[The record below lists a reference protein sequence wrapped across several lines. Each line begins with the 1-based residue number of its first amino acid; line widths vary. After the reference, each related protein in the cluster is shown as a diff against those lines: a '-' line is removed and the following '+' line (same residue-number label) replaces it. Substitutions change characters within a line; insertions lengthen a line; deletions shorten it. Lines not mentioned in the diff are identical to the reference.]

1 MLDRADRLIDQLR
14 RGAATP
20 VFRLGVF
27 AVIALC
33 AAWRPLGEA
42 GAMNVF
48 RDSQLV
54 HTYEEVAVRSV
65 LDYGEA
71 PLWNPWTC
79 GGLYALG
86 NPQTRFTSPTL
97 LLSLAMGAR
106 RAEPVI
112 LFLFLLLGMEGMFR
126 FARLRAGLALGPFLA
141 APFFALGGYGAISW
155 TLGWM
160 VYVCGFLIVPWALY
174 GTARLARGDARGAV
188 PLIASVATMLGTG
201 GSYPLALT
209 AVFAGLEAVRGLV
222 PRLRRPRAALR
233 STGLLVAAA
242 LFTVGI
248 LAVRLW
254 PVMETLGS
262 APRVMGGRPGHG
274 LPGLLQMLFT
284 PAVSATGMQAIFQ
297 VGPVV
302 ALFALL
308 AVLRW
313 RKGLAPLLLFGFAVW
328 CATGY
333 TGESPYTWLRR
344 LPVFE
349 GLRYPERY
357 LFLGA
362 VYLSEAAAI
371 GISTLLALSRR
382 RAEKRVTPLV
392 VCVVAVLGWGYGVYS
407 FEVLTRRSEL
417 GPMPTRV
424 EQAFAQARGNR
435 WIAGYYP
442 FLNRGSLN
450 CGEAYPVWM
459 SPALR
464 GDLPQEEYLEDATAG
479 TVRRA
484 HWSPNRLGL
493 EVELSRPAFV
503 RVNQN
508 WHPGWRSSVGEVVSR
523 DGLLS
528 VSLPEGRHKVE
539 LRFRPRSALAG
550 GLVSLL
556 GVGALVGWLLVARRR
571 PRAAVASGIALGLV
585 PLVAWAGLA
594 WSWPE
599 AKTPPIIQNPDGSP
613 LLVEALPADAIP
625 LNLRFEE
632 PIELVAARIP
642 SAPDAKNEVPMELY
656 WRVHGAVPRSV
667 GVFVHVS
674 GPDGKRHGADHEV
687 LGGTY
692 FFKDA
697 PRGML
702 LRDAFRVNTS
712 DWKSGEWKVVLG
724 LWHAAGDGSRLEVRT
739 AGGEALRDGA
749 VEAGK
754 FVVP

>member
-1 MLDRADRLIDQLR
+1 MTDLLARLR
-14 RGAATP
+14 RGAASP

-42 GAMNVF
+42 GAMNAF
-48 RDSQLV
+48 RDSHLV

-71 PLWNPWTC
+71 PLWNPWSC
-79 GGLYALG
+79 GGMYALG
-86 NPQTRFTSPTL
+86 NPQTRFASPTF

-112 LFLFLLLGMEGMFR
+112 LFLFLLLGMEGTYR
-126 FARLRAGLALGPFLA
+126 FARLRAGSALGPFLA
-141 APFFALGGYGAISW
+141 APFFALSGYGAISW

-160 VYVCGFLIVPWALY
+160 VFVCGFLLVPWALY
-174 GTARLARGDARGAV
+174 GTARLARGGVRGAV
-188 PLIASVATMLGTG
+188 PLIASVAAMLGMG

-209 AVFAGLEAVRGLV
+209 VVFAGLEAVRGLL
-222 PRLRRPRAALR
+222 PLLLKRPRAALR
-233 STGLLVAAA
+233 ATGMLVGAGLL
-242 LFTVGI
+242 TVGV

-254 PVMETLGS
+254 PVMETLGA
-262 APRVMGGRPGHG
+262 APRIMAGQPGHG
-274 LPGLLQMLFT
+274 IPEILQMLFV
-284 PAVSATGMQAIFQ
+284 PSPGASGSQAIFQ

-302 ALFALL
+302 ALFAAL
-308 AVLRW
+308 ALLRW

-333 TGESPYTWLRR
+333 LGASPYTWLRH

-349 GLRYPERY
+349 SLRYPER
-357 LFLGA
+357 FLYPGT
-362 VYLSEAAAI
+362 VYLAEAAAI
-371 GISTLLALSRR
+371 GLSAVFVRVR
-382 RAEKRVTPLV
+382 KKRLTPLPV
-392 VCVVAVLGWGYGVYS
+392 PLVACVLAAVGWGYGVYS
-407 FEVLTRRSEL
+407 FEVLSRRSEL
-417 GPMPTRV
+417 GPMPQRV
-424 EQAFAQARGNR
+424 EQDFAQARGNR
-435 WIAGYYP
+435 WIGGHYP
-442 FLNRGSLN
+442 SINRGSIN

-464 GDLPQEEYLEDATAG
+464 GDLAQEEYLEDPSAG

-493 EVELSRPAFV
+493 DVELARPAFV

-508 WHPGWRSSVGEVVSR
+508 WHPGWRTSVGEVVAR
-523 DGLLS
+523 EGLLG
-528 VSLPEGRHKVE
+528 VSLPAGRHQIE

-556 GVGALVGWLLVARRR
+556 GVGALVGWLWIARRR
-571 PRAAVASGIALGLV
+571 PRAAVASGIALGVL

-594 WSWPE
+594 SVWPE
-599 AKTPPIIQNPDGSP
+599 EKAPPILQNPDGSP

-642 SAPDAKNEVPMELY
+642 AAPDENKEVPIELY
-656 WRVHGAVPRSV
+656 WRVHGSVSRSV
-667 GVFVHVS
+667 GVFVHLS
-674 GPDGKRHGADHEV
+674 GPEGKRHGADHEV
-687 LGGTY
+687 VGGTW
-692 FFKDA
+692 FFSTA
-697 PRGML
+697 PRGVL
-702 LRDAFRVNTS
+702 LRDAFRVNAS
-712 DWKSGEWKVVLG
+712 DWKSGEWKVALG
-724 LWHAAGDGSRLEVRT
+724 LWHASGDGTRLSVQS
-739 AGGEALRDGA
+739 ADGA
-749 VEAGK
+749 TLPEARVEPGK

>member
-1 MLDRADRLIDQLR
+1 MLARAHSLLDQLR

-42 GAMNVF
+42 GAMNAF
-48 RDSQLV
+48 RDSHLV

-65 LDYGEA
+65 LDHGEV
-71 PLWNPWTC
+71 PLWNPWSC
-79 GGLYALG
+79 GGMYALG
-86 NPQTRFTSPTL
+86 NPQTRFASPTF

-106 RAEPVI
+106 RAEPFI

-126 FARLRAGLALGPFLA
+126 FARLRAGSALGPFLA
-141 APFFALGGYGAISW
+141 APFFALGGYGAVSW

-160 VYVCGFLIVPWALY
+160 VFLCGFLLVPWALY

-209 AVFAGLEAVRGLV
+209 AVFAGLEAVRGLI
-222 PRLRRPRAALR
+222 PRLRRPGAALR

-242 LFTVGI
+242 LFAVGV

-254 PVMETLGS
+254 PVMETLGA
-262 APRVMGGRPGHG
+262 APRVMAGRPGHG
-274 LPGLLQMLFT
+274 LPEILMMLFT
-284 PAVSATGMQAIFQ
+284 PAPGARGTQAIFQ

-302 ALFALL
+302 ALFAAL
-308 AVLRW
+308 ALLRW

-333 TGESPYTWLRR
+333 AGESPYTWLRH

-349 GLRYPERY
+349 TLRYPERF
-357 LFLGA
+357 LFPGT
-362 VYLSEAAAI
+362 VYLVEAAAI
-371 GISTLLALSRR
+371 GLSTLLALS
-382 RAEKRVTPLV
+382 AKKRLTPFV
-392 VCVVAVLGWGYGVYS
+392 VCALALVGWGYAVYS
-407 FEVLTRRSEL
+407 FEVLSRRSEL
-417 GPMPTRV
+417 GPMPVRV
-424 EQAFAQARGNR
+424 EQDFAQARGNR
-435 WIAGYYP
+435 WIAGHFP
-442 FLNRGSLN
+442 FFNRGSIN

-464 GDLPQEEYLEDATAG
+464 GDLPREEYLEDPTAG

-484 HWSPNRLGL
+484 HWSPNRLVL
-493 EVELSRPAFV
+493 EAELSRPTFV

-508 WHPGWRSSVGEVVSR
+508 WHPGWRTSVGEVVAR
-523 DGLLS
+523 DGLLG
-528 VSLPEGRHKVE
+528 VSLPAGRHPVE
-539 LRFRPRSALAG
+539 LQFRPRSALAG

-556 GVGALVGWLLVARRR
+556 GVGALAGWLLVARRR
-571 PRAAVASGIALGLV
+571 PRAAVGAGIALGVV

-594 WSWPE
+594 WAWPE
-599 AKTPPIIQNPDGSP
+599 AKTPPILQNPDGSS
-613 LLVEALPADAIP
+613 LLVESVPADATP

-632 PIELVAARIP
+632 SIELVAARIP
-642 SAPDAKNEVPMELY
+642 AAPDAKHEVPMELY
-656 WRVHGAVPRSV
+656 WRVHGPVPRSV

-674 GPDGKRHGADHEV
+674 GPEGKRHGADHEV
-687 LGGTY
+687 VGGTY

-697 PRGML
+697 PRGTL

-712 DWKSGEWKVVLG
+712 DWKAGEWKVALG
-724 LWHAAGDGSRLEVRT
+724 LWHASGDGSRLAVR
-739 AGGEALRDGA
+739 APDGKELRDRA
-749 VEAGK
+749 VAAGS
-754 FVVP
+754 FTVP